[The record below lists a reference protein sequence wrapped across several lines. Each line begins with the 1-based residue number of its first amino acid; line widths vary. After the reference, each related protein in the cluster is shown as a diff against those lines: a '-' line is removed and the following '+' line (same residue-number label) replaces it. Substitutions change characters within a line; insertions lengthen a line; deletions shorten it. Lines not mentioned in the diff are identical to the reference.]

1 MPASLAKQRETAEKC
16 SLIWRMFL
24 AGFSQQEIADKVNLS
39 VSRISKV
46 IKKMAAKH
54 PITNMSIEE
63 RSAAGFELCME
74 AHRQTSEV
82 LNEARELGLRHELPR
97 LLALKSLSASRIA
110 RVLQGLPEVV
120 QQSGPTFNLTAFQ
133 QLTGSGGQQ
142 QQIEASPVEPIEVR
156 VEAS

>member
-1 MPASLAKQRETAEKC
+1 MPASLAQQKKTAEQNA
-16 SLIWRMFL
+16 LIWRMFL
-24 AGFSQQEIADKVNLS
+24 AGHTQHEIADKVNLS
-39 VSRISKV
+39 KGRISQI

-54 PITNMSIEE
+54 PITKMTIEE

-120 QQSGPTFNLTAFQ
+120 QQSSEVTFNLQAFQ

-142 QQIEASPVEPIEVR
+142 QLEPSAAEPIT

>member
-120 QQSGPTFNLTAFQ
+120 QQSSEVTFNLQAFQ

-142 QQIEASPVEPIEVR
+142 QLEPSAAEPIT

>member
-74 AHRQTSEV
+74 AHRQTSEF

-120 QQSGPTFNLTAFQ
+120 QQSSEVTFNLQAFQ

-142 QQIEASPVEPIEVR
+142 QLEPSAAEPIT